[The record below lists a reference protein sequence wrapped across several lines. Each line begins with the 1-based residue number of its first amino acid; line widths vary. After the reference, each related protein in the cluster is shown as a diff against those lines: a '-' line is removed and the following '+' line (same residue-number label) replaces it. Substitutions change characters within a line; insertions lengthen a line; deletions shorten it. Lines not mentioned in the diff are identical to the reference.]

1 MSRMWQ
7 YAKQQYGDM
16 GPDRLYS
23 IHHQGRYSGGHPSYY
38 FDASH
43 DMRNVSDVGPG
54 PWNPGAYDIA
64 SHEVAHVVE
73 STAAGA
79 QGSPS
84 FPVWRDSKWAEI
96 FQYDVYLALGLTA
109 DAQRVFTRFT
119 NQSDSFPRAGTRW
132 FRDWYYPLYRDRGG
146 VKLLTRYFQLLAQ
159 HFPKN
164 GKRYSRNL
172 NFGEYV
178 HFMCGAAQMDCK
190 AMAEAAFGNAW
201 DAQYQAARTAF
212 PRSLT
217 ELRQQRPVDRRVHQ
231 LLAVFGQAAGGGLAR
246 EEAHPARGGGAHHH
260 RGALG
265 VAEDRGPAGH
275 AGEAGHPLGG
285 GGGHA
290 PAQRR
295 RHGQHGTLPVSRRPW
310 DGPAMLM
317 VICVPLSWP

>member
-1 MSRMWQ
+1 MPAPPATWMEHWFEHNQLVKLVDYDDHVAIYFDDDVPRAQSTWILSFMSRMWQ

-54 PWNPGAYDIA
+54 PWNLGAYDIA

-73 STAAGA
+73 STAAGG

-119 NQSDSFPRAGTRW
+119 NQTDSFPRAGTRW

-146 VKLLTRYFQLLAQ
+146 VKLLSPLL
-159 HFPKN
+159 P
-164 GKRYSRNL
+164 
-172 NFGEYV
+172 
-178 HFMCGAAQMDCK
+178 AAGPALPEGRSVRQALQPQPELRRIRPLHVRRRPDGLQGDGR
-190 AMAEAAFGNAW
+190 AAFGNAW

-212 PRSLT
+212 PQIT
-217 ELRQQRPVDRRVHQ
+217 Y
-231 LLAVFGQAAGGGLAR
+231 
-246 EEAHPARGGGAHHH
+246 
-260 RGALG
+260 
-265 VAEDRGPAGH
+265 
-275 AGEAGHPLGG
+275 
-285 GGGHA
+285 
-290 PAQRR
+290 
-295 RHGQHGTLPVSRRPW
+295 
-310 DGPAMLM
+310 
-317 VICVPLSWP
+317 

>member
-1 MSRMWQ
+1 MPAPPATWMEHWFEHNQLVKLVDYDDHVAIYFDDDVPRAQSTWILSFMSRMWQ

-159 HFPKN
+159 HFPKGGQS

-212 PRSLT
+212 PQVT
-217 ELRQQRPVDRRVHQ
+217 Y
-231 LLAVFGQAAGGGLAR
+231 
-246 EEAHPARGGGAHHH
+246 
-260 RGALG
+260 
-265 VAEDRGPAGH
+265 
-275 AGEAGHPLGG
+275 
-285 GGGHA
+285 
-290 PAQRR
+290 
-295 RHGQHGTLPVSRRPW
+295 
-310 DGPAMLM
+310 
-317 VICVPLSWP
+317 